1 MFNTIKFIFGSL
13 FSNRR
18 LVDESNEHPI
28 WLALI
33 IFLLSLCAAV
43 LPMTITSLNVQGSQ
57 ILTVT
62 ENYSLDYSLSVLSRD
77 YLYTDGG
84 VETEDQV
91 IATIRDDQLQ
101 LNVPTFEA
109 DIKFPDD
116 DKVSLAVRY
125 TSDQTQVSSIIQDIK
140 TSYIVPNEEAT
151 DDTLISEVPSMLI
164 FTPSNYYIYL
174 YAGTARV
181 SFTETNGE
189 VTITSDATASTGM
202 DALCHA
208 IESYS
213 CIQKNPMSDSYA
225 ISAISLIRDNLFK
238 VMENGNDAEARL
250 NMANASLMAGVAFS
264 NSMVGLVHAIGHS
277 LGAVCHVPHGDAIS
291 ILLPYVLE
299 YNLDVCKN
307 EYANL
312 LFFLADEETYIKTL
326 KEERANKTIEIIKEW
341 INKLNQI
348 TGLPNKLE
356 ISDEDIEKVAKI
368 AINDGAIIVN
378 PKKANYEDIV
388 EILKKARKN

>member
-1 MFNTIKFIFGSL
+1 MFYYEFQNSTKIISGKNSIDNIPAELNFFNSKRPLLISDSVLNKIGTVDKIVKATENDEIKIGFKYTDVPQDSDLEVINRLCKIYKENNCDSIVAVGGGSVIDTAKGVRMLISQNVEDINELMGNEILKYGVHVPFIVIPTTAGTGSEVT
-13 FSNRR
+13 
-18 LVDESNEHPI
+18 LVAVIEDKIKKVKMEFISY
-28 WLALI
+28 
-33 IFLLSLCAAV
+33 FLLPDVAILDPQMTMSL
-43 LPMTITSLNVQGSQ
+43 P
-57 ILTVT
+57 
-62 ENYSLDYSLSVLSRD
+62 
-77 YLYTDGG
+77 
-84 VETEDQV
+84 
-91 IATIRDDQLQ
+91 
-101 LNVPTFEA
+101 
-109 DIKFPDD
+109 K
-116 DKVSLAVRY
+116 K
-125 TSDQTQVSSIIQDIK
+125 
-140 TSYIVPNEEAT
+140 
-151 DDTLISEVPSMLI
+151 
-164 FTPSNYYIYL
+164 
-174 YAGTARV
+174 
-181 SFTETNGE
+181 
-189 VTITSDATASTGM
+189 ATASTGM

-238 VMENGNDAEARL
+238 VIENGNDAEARL

-341 INKLNQI
+341 INKLNQM

-356 ISDEDIEKVAKI
+356 ISDEDREKVAKI

>member
-1 MFNTIKFIFGSL
+1 MFYYEFQNSTKIISGKNSIDNIPAELNFFNSKRPLLISDSVLNKIGTVDKIVKATENDEIKIGFKYTDVPQDSDLEVINRLCKIYKENNCDSIVAVGGGSVIDTAKGVRMLISQNVEDINDLMGNEILKYGLHVPFIVIPTTAGTGSEVT
-13 FSNRR
+13 
-18 LVDESNEHPI
+18 LVAVIEDKIKKVKMEFISY
-28 WLALI
+28 
-33 IFLLSLCAAV
+33 FLLPDVAILDPQMTMSL
-43 LPMTITSLNVQGSQ
+43 P
-57 ILTVT
+57 
-62 ENYSLDYSLSVLSRD
+62 
-77 YLYTDGG
+77 
-84 VETEDQV
+84 
-91 IATIRDDQLQ
+91 
-101 LNVPTFEA
+101 
-109 DIKFPDD
+109 K
-116 DKVSLAVRY
+116 K
-125 TSDQTQVSSIIQDIK
+125 
-140 TSYIVPNEEAT
+140 
-151 DDTLISEVPSMLI
+151 
-164 FTPSNYYIYL
+164 
-174 YAGTARV
+174 
-181 SFTETNGE
+181 
-189 VTITSDATASTGM
+189 ATASTGM

-238 VMENGNDAEARL
+238 VIENGNDAEARL

-312 LFFLADEETYIKTL
+312 LFFLADEETYIKIL

>member
-1 MFNTIKFIFGSL
+1 MFYYEFQNSTKIISGKNSIDNIPAELNFFNSKRPLLISDSVLNKIGTVDKIVKATENDEIKIGFKYTDVPQDSDLEVINRLCKIYKENNCDSIVAVGGGSVIDTAKGVRMLISQNVEDINDLMGNEILKYGLHVPFIVIPTTAGTGSEVT
-13 FSNRR
+13 
-18 LVDESNEHPI
+18 LVAVIEDKIKKVKMEFISY
-28 WLALI
+28 
-33 IFLLSLCAAV
+33 FLLPDVAILDPQMTMSL
-43 LPMTITSLNVQGSQ
+43 P
-57 ILTVT
+57 
-62 ENYSLDYSLSVLSRD
+62 
-77 YLYTDGG
+77 
-84 VETEDQV
+84 
-91 IATIRDDQLQ
+91 
-101 LNVPTFEA
+101 
-109 DIKFPDD
+109 K
-116 DKVSLAVRY
+116 K
-125 TSDQTQVSSIIQDIK
+125 
-140 TSYIVPNEEAT
+140 
-151 DDTLISEVPSMLI
+151 
-164 FTPSNYYIYL
+164 
-174 YAGTARV
+174 
-181 SFTETNGE
+181 
-189 VTITSDATASTGM
+189 ATASTGM

-238 VMENGNDAEARL
+238 VIENGNDAEARL

-341 INKLNQI
+341 INKLNQM

>member
-1 MFNTIKFIFGSL
+1 MFYYEFQNSTKIISGKNSIDNIPAELNFFNSKRPLLISDSVLNKIGTVDKIVKATENDEIKIGFKYTDVPQDSDLEVINRLCKIYKENNCDSIVAVGGGSVIDTAKGVRMLISQNIEDINELMGNEILKYGLHVPFIVIPTTAGTGSEVT
-13 FSNRR
+13 
-18 LVDESNEHPI
+18 LVAVIEDKIKKVKMEFISY
-28 WLALI
+28 
-33 IFLLSLCAAV
+33 FLLPDVAILDPKMTMSL
-43 LPMTITSLNVQGSQ
+43 P
-57 ILTVT
+57 
-62 ENYSLDYSLSVLSRD
+62 
-77 YLYTDGG
+77 
-84 VETEDQV
+84 
-91 IATIRDDQLQ
+91 
-101 LNVPTFEA
+101 
-109 DIKFPDD
+109 K
-116 DKVSLAVRY
+116 K
-125 TSDQTQVSSIIQDIK
+125 
-140 TSYIVPNEEAT
+140 
-151 DDTLISEVPSMLI
+151 
-164 FTPSNYYIYL
+164 
-174 YAGTARV
+174 
-181 SFTETNGE
+181 
-189 VTITSDATASTGM
+189 ATASTGM

-238 VMENGNDAEARL
+238 VIENGNDAEARL

-307 EYANL
+307 EYAKL

-341 INKLNQI
+341 INKLNQMA
-348 TGLPNKLE
+348 GLPNKLE

>member
-1 MFNTIKFIFGSL
+1 MFYYEFQNSTKIISGKNSIDNIPAELNFFNSKRPLLISDSVLNKIGTVDKIVKATENDEIKIGFKYTDVPQDSDLEVINRLCKIYKENNCDSIVAVGGGSVIDTAKGVRMLISQNVEDINDLMGNEILKYGLHVPFIVIPTTAGTGSEVT
-13 FSNRR
+13 
-18 LVDESNEHPI
+18 LVAVIEDKIKKVKMEFISY
-28 WLALI
+28 
-33 IFLLSLCAAV
+33 FLLPDVAILDPQMTMSL
-43 LPMTITSLNVQGSQ
+43 P
-57 ILTVT
+57 
-62 ENYSLDYSLSVLSRD
+62 
-77 YLYTDGG
+77 
-84 VETEDQV
+84 
-91 IATIRDDQLQ
+91 
-101 LNVPTFEA
+101 
-109 DIKFPDD
+109 K
-116 DKVSLAVRY
+116 K
-125 TSDQTQVSSIIQDIK
+125 
-140 TSYIVPNEEAT
+140 
-151 DDTLISEVPSMLI
+151 
-164 FTPSNYYIYL
+164 
-174 YAGTARV
+174 
-181 SFTETNGE
+181 
-189 VTITSDATASTGM
+189 ATASTGM

-238 VMENGNDAEARL
+238 VIENGNDAEARL

-307 EYANL
+307 EYAKL

-341 INKLNQI
+341 INKLNQM

>member
-1 MFNTIKFIFGSL
+1 MFYYEFQNSTKIISGKNSIDNIPAELNFFNSKRPLLISDSVLNKIGTVDKIVKATENDEIKIGFKYTDVPQDSDLEVINRLCKIYKENNCDSIVAVGGGSVIDTAKGVRMLISQNIEDINELMGNEILKYGVHVPFIVIPTTAGTGSEVT
-13 FSNRR
+13 
-18 LVDESNEHPI
+18 LVAVIEDKIKKVKMEFISY
-28 WLALI
+28 
-33 IFLLSLCAAV
+33 FLLPDVAILDPQMTMSL
-43 LPMTITSLNVQGSQ
+43 P
-57 ILTVT
+57 
-62 ENYSLDYSLSVLSRD
+62 
-77 YLYTDGG
+77 
-84 VETEDQV
+84 
-91 IATIRDDQLQ
+91 
-101 LNVPTFEA
+101 
-109 DIKFPDD
+109 K
-116 DKVSLAVRY
+116 K
-125 TSDQTQVSSIIQDIK
+125 
-140 TSYIVPNEEAT
+140 
-151 DDTLISEVPSMLI
+151 
-164 FTPSNYYIYL
+164 
-174 YAGTARV
+174 
-181 SFTETNGE
+181 
-189 VTITSDATASTGM
+189 ATASTGM

-238 VMENGNDAEARL
+238 VIENGNDAEARL

-341 INKLNQI
+341 INKLNQM

>member
-1 MFNTIKFIFGSL
+1 MPDVAILDPQMTMSL
-13 FSNRR
+13 
-18 LVDESNEHPI
+18 P
-28 WLALI
+28 
-33 IFLLSLCAAV
+33 
-43 LPMTITSLNVQGSQ
+43 
-57 ILTVT
+57 
-62 ENYSLDYSLSVLSRD
+62 
-77 YLYTDGG
+77 
-84 VETEDQV
+84 
-91 IATIRDDQLQ
+91 
-101 LNVPTFEA
+101 
-109 DIKFPDD
+109 K
-116 DKVSLAVRY
+116 K
-125 TSDQTQVSSIIQDIK
+125 
-140 TSYIVPNEEAT
+140 
-151 DDTLISEVPSMLI
+151 
-164 FTPSNYYIYL
+164 
-174 YAGTARV
+174 
-181 SFTETNGE
+181 
-189 VTITSDATASTGM
+189 ATASTGM

-238 VMENGNDAEARL
+238 VIENGNDAEARL

-307 EYANL
+307 EYAKL

-341 INKLNQI
+341 INKLNQM

-388 EILKKARKN
+388 EILKRARKN

>member
-1 MFNTIKFIFGSL
+1 MFYYEFQNSTKIISGKNSIDNIPAELNFFNSKRPLLISDSVLNKIGTVDKIVKATENDEIKIGFKYTDVPQDSDLEVINRLCKIYKENNCDSIVAVGGGSVIDTAKGVRMLISQNIEDINELMGNEILKYGVHVPFIVIPTTAGTGSEVT
-13 FSNRR
+13 
-18 LVDESNEHPI
+18 LVAVIEDKIKKVKMEFISY
-28 WLALI
+28 
-33 IFLLSLCAAV
+33 FLLPDVAILDPQMTMSL
-43 LPMTITSLNVQGSQ
+43 P
-57 ILTVT
+57 
-62 ENYSLDYSLSVLSRD
+62 
-77 YLYTDGG
+77 
-84 VETEDQV
+84 
-91 IATIRDDQLQ
+91 
-101 LNVPTFEA
+101 
-109 DIKFPDD
+109 K
-116 DKVSLAVRY
+116 K
-125 TSDQTQVSSIIQDIK
+125 
-140 TSYIVPNEEAT
+140 
-151 DDTLISEVPSMLI
+151 
-164 FTPSNYYIYL
+164 
-174 YAGTARV
+174 
-181 SFTETNGE
+181 
-189 VTITSDATASTGM
+189 ATASTGM

-238 VMENGNDAEARL
+238 VIENGNDAEARL

-341 INKLNQI
+341 INKLNQM

-356 ISDEDIEKVAKI
+356 ISDEYIEKVAKI

>member
-1 MFNTIKFIFGSL
+1 MVYYEFQNSTKIISGKNSIDNIPAELNFFNSKRPLLISDSVLNKIGTVDKIVKATENDEIKIGFKYTDVPQDSDLEVINRLCKIYKENNCDSIVAVGGGSVIDTAKGVRMLISQNVEDINELMGNEILKYGVHVPFIVIPTTAGTGSEVT
-13 FSNRR
+13 
-18 LVDESNEHPI
+18 LVAVIEDKIKKVKMEFISY
-28 WLALI
+28 
-33 IFLLSLCAAV
+33 FLLPDVAILDPQMTMSL
-43 LPMTITSLNVQGSQ
+43 P
-57 ILTVT
+57 
-62 ENYSLDYSLSVLSRD
+62 
-77 YLYTDGG
+77 
-84 VETEDQV
+84 
-91 IATIRDDQLQ
+91 
-101 LNVPTFEA
+101 
-109 DIKFPDD
+109 K
-116 DKVSLAVRY
+116 K
-125 TSDQTQVSSIIQDIK
+125 
-140 TSYIVPNEEAT
+140 
-151 DDTLISEVPSMLI
+151 
-164 FTPSNYYIYL
+164 
-174 YAGTARV
+174 
-181 SFTETNGE
+181 
-189 VTITSDATASTGM
+189 ATASTGM

>member
-1 MFNTIKFIFGSL
+1 MFYYEFQNSTKIISGKGSIDNIPAELNFFNSKRPLLISDSVLNKIGSVDKIVKATENDEIKIGFKYTDVPQDSDLEVINRLCKIYKENNCDSIVAVGGGSVIDTAKGVRMLISQNVEDINELMGNEILKYGVHVPFIVIPTTAGTGSEVT
-13 FSNRR
+13 
-18 LVDESNEHPI
+18 LVAVIEDKIKKVKMEFISY
-28 WLALI
+28 
-33 IFLLSLCAAV
+33 FLLPDVAILDPQMTMSL
-43 LPMTITSLNVQGSQ
+43 P
-57 ILTVT
+57 
-62 ENYSLDYSLSVLSRD
+62 
-77 YLYTDGG
+77 
-84 VETEDQV
+84 
-91 IATIRDDQLQ
+91 
-101 LNVPTFEA
+101 
-109 DIKFPDD
+109 K
-116 DKVSLAVRY
+116 K
-125 TSDQTQVSSIIQDIK
+125 
-140 TSYIVPNEEAT
+140 
-151 DDTLISEVPSMLI
+151 
-164 FTPSNYYIYL
+164 
-174 YAGTARV
+174 
-181 SFTETNGE
+181 
-189 VTITSDATASTGM
+189 ATASTGM

-238 VMENGNDAEARL
+238 VIENGNDAEARL

-341 INKLNQI
+341 INKLNQM

>member
-1 MFNTIKFIFGSL
+1 MFYYEFQNSTKIISGKNSIDNIPAELNFFNSKRPLLISDSVLNKIGTVDKIVKATENDEIKIGFKYTDVPQDSDLEVINRLCKIYKENNCDSIVAVGGGSVIDTAKGVRMLISQNVEDINELMGNEILKYGLHVPFIVIPTTAGTGSEVT
-13 FSNRR
+13 
-18 LVDESNEHPI
+18 LVAVIEDKIKKVKMEFISY
-28 WLALI
+28 
-33 IFLLSLCAAV
+33 FLLPDVAILDPQMTMSL
-43 LPMTITSLNVQGSQ
+43 P
-57 ILTVT
+57 
-62 ENYSLDYSLSVLSRD
+62 
-77 YLYTDGG
+77 
-84 VETEDQV
+84 
-91 IATIRDDQLQ
+91 
-101 LNVPTFEA
+101 
-109 DIKFPDD
+109 K
-116 DKVSLAVRY
+116 K
-125 TSDQTQVSSIIQDIK
+125 
-140 TSYIVPNEEAT
+140 
-151 DDTLISEVPSMLI
+151 
-164 FTPSNYYIYL
+164 
-174 YAGTARV
+174 
-181 SFTETNGE
+181 
-189 VTITSDATASTGM
+189 ATASTGM

-238 VMENGNDAEARL
+238 VIENGNDAEARL

-307 EYANL
+307 EYAKL

>member
-1 MFNTIKFIFGSL
+1 MFYYEFQNSTKIISGKNSIDNIPAELNFFNSKRPLLISDSVLNKIGTVDKIVKATENDEIKIGFKYTDVPQDSDLEVINRLCKIYKENNCDSIVAVGGGSVIDTAKGVRMLISQNVEDINELMGNEILKYGVHVPFIVIPTTAGTGSEVT
-13 FSNRR
+13 
-18 LVDESNEHPI
+18 LVAVIEDKIKKVKMEFISY
-28 WLALI
+28 
-33 IFLLSLCAAV
+33 FLLPDVAILDPQMTMSL
-43 LPMTITSLNVQGSQ
+43 P
-57 ILTVT
+57 
-62 ENYSLDYSLSVLSRD
+62 
-77 YLYTDGG
+77 
-84 VETEDQV
+84 
-91 IATIRDDQLQ
+91 
-101 LNVPTFEA
+101 
-109 DIKFPDD
+109 K
-116 DKVSLAVRY
+116 K
-125 TSDQTQVSSIIQDIK
+125 
-140 TSYIVPNEEAT
+140 
-151 DDTLISEVPSMLI
+151 
-164 FTPSNYYIYL
+164 
-174 YAGTARV
+174 
-181 SFTETNGE
+181 
-189 VTITSDATASTGM
+189 ATASTGM

-238 VMENGNDAEARL
+238 VIENGNDAEARL

-264 NSMVGLVHAIGHS
+264 NSMVGLVHAVGHS

>member
-1 MFNTIKFIFGSL
+1 MFYYEFQNSTKIISGKNSIDNIPAELNFFNSKRPLLISDSVLNKIGTVDKIVKTTENDEIKIGFKYTDVPQDSDLEVINRLCKIYKENNCDSIVAVGGGSVIDTAKGVRMLISQNVEDINELMGNEILKYGLHVPFIVIPTTAGTGSEVT
-13 FSNRR
+13 
-18 LVDESNEHPI
+18 LVAVIEDKIKKVKMEFISY
-28 WLALI
+28 
-33 IFLLSLCAAV
+33 FLLPDVAILDPQMTMSL
-43 LPMTITSLNVQGSQ
+43 P
-57 ILTVT
+57 
-62 ENYSLDYSLSVLSRD
+62 
-77 YLYTDGG
+77 
-84 VETEDQV
+84 
-91 IATIRDDQLQ
+91 
-101 LNVPTFEA
+101 
-109 DIKFPDD
+109 K
-116 DKVSLAVRY
+116 K
-125 TSDQTQVSSIIQDIK
+125 
-140 TSYIVPNEEAT
+140 
-151 DDTLISEVPSMLI
+151 
-164 FTPSNYYIYL
+164 
-174 YAGTARV
+174 
-181 SFTETNGE
+181 
-189 VTITSDATASTGM
+189 ATASTGM

-238 VMENGNDAEARL
+238 VIENGNDAEARL

-312 LFFLADEETYIKTL
+312 LFFLADEETYIKIL

-341 INKLNQI
+341 INKLNQM